1 MDSTPNSLVSQDNS
15 QKIPWSRWLKYLL
28 LGALCNIGLFGF
40 SFSYLKKTPPTYI
53 SELIVHV
60 AGSGPGV
67 SVNLPS
73 IGQANT
79 SSATAFGS
87 HSDPRENYKLMAT
100 SSTVLTAAAS
110 ALDIPESELGKP
122 IVNLINNTTL
132 LEFQVKA
139 HDPQEAQQK
148 AQAIYNALY
157 DRLEVLRVE
166 EQEEQNKAVQKA
178 LSEAETKLTKA
189 QQSISEYKAKSGLN
203 SSDQVTN
210 LITNLGTL
218 QIQYIQAAAD
228 YRRITDS
235 LNQQINTLGL
245 QPQEAADA
253 LVLATDQE
261 FQKILEKYTNAN
273 ATLIELRGNRG
284 ENYPDL
290 VKARHERE
298 SSLDALLE
306 RGQLLLDKPL
316 KKLGLELL
324 ILDNSNGSGVKRADL
339 FVQLVDL
346 KAEQE
351 GLFSKITLMKDQIKR
366 LNNELTIF
374 TQKKAILDNLDL
386 DVQIAEA
393 VFAST
398 LTKIDLSK
406 GDPFASFPM
415 IQIIEQPTLPTE
427 PSAPKPKLVLAGT
440 IVGCLLVSTGL
451 TILWWREP
459 LVKISRKIMLKII
472 E

>member
-1 MDSTPNSLVSQDNS
+1 MDSTSKSLLDQNNY
-15 QKIPWSRWLKYLL
+15 QKILWLRWLKYLL
-28 LGALCNIGLFGF
+28 TGALCNIGLFGL
-40 SFSYLKKTPPTYI
+40 SFSYLKKTTPTYT

-67 SVNLPS
+67 TVNLPS

-79 SSATAFGS
+79 SSVSPFGA

-110 ALDIPESELGKP
+110 ALDIPKLEFEKP

-139 HDPQEAQQK
+139 HDPQEAQKK
-148 AQAIYNALY
+148 AQAIYDALY
-157 DRLEVLRVE
+157 DRLEILRAE
-166 EQEEQNKAVQKA
+166 EQAELDKSAQKV
-178 LSEAETKLTKA
+178 LSDAEAKLTKA
-189 QQSISEYKAKSGLN
+189 QKRISEYKAESGLN
-203 SSDQVTN
+203 SSDQVKN
-210 LITNLGTL
+210 LIANLGTL
-218 QIQYIQAAAD
+218 QIQYIQSIAEYHQIND
-228 YRRITDS
+228 R
-235 LNQQINTLGL
+235 LKQQIRTLGL

-316 KKLGLELL
+316 EKLGLELL
-324 ILDNSNGSGVKRADL
+324 ILDNTNGSGAKRADL
-339 FVQLVDL
+339 FAQLVDL
-346 KAEQE
+346 KADQE
-351 GLFSKITLMKDQIKR
+351 GLLGEITTLKDQINV
-366 LNNELTIF
+366 LNNKLTIL
-374 TQKKAILDNLDL
+374 TQKEAILDNLDR

-393 VFAST
+393 IFAST

-415 IQIIEQPTLPTE
+415 MQVVEQPTFPVE

-459 LVKISRKIMLKII
+459 LVKISKKIMLKII

>member
-1 MDSTPNSLVSQDNS
+1 MDSSSKSLLSPNNY
-15 QKIPWSRWLKYLL
+15 QKIFWFRWLKYLL
-28 LGALCNIGLFGF
+28 IATLCNIGLFGF
-40 SFSYLKKTPPTYI
+40 SFYYLKKTPPTYT
-53 SELIVHV
+53 SKLIVHV
-60 AGSGPGV
+60 GGSGPGI

-79 SSATAFGS
+79 SSGTSFGS
-87 HSDPRENYKLMAT
+87 RSDPRENYKLMAT
-100 SSTVLTAAAS
+100 SATVLNAAAS
-110 ALDIPESELGKP
+110 ALDITKSELGKP

-139 HDPQEAQQK
+139 HEPQEAQQK

-157 DRLEVLRVE
+157 DRLEVLRIE
-166 EQEEQNKAVQKA
+166 EQEERDRAVQKA
-178 LSEAETKLTKA
+178 LSDAEAKLTEA
-189 QQSISEYKAKSGLN
+189 QKRISEYKTESGLN
-203 SSDQVTN
+203 SSDQIKN

-218 QIQYIQAAAD
+218 QIQYIQTAAE
-228 YRRITDS
+228 YSQISNR
-235 LNQQINTLGL
+235 LKQQITIIGL
-245 QPQEAADA
+245 EPQQAADA
-253 LVLATDQE
+253 LVLETDQE
-261 FQKILEKYTNAN
+261 FQKILTNYTNAN

-306 RGQLLLDKPL
+306 RGQLLLGKPL
-316 KKLGLELL
+316 EKLSLELL

-339 FVQLVDL
+339 FVELVDL
-346 KAEQE
+346 KTEQE
-351 GLFSKITLMKDQIKR
+351 GLSGKITAFKEQISR
-366 LNNELTIF
+366 LNKELTIL
-374 TQKKAILDNLDL
+374 TQKGAVLDNLDR

-393 VFAST
+393 VFASS

-415 IQIIEQPTLPTE
+415 MQVIEQATLPND

-459 LVKISRKIMLKII
+459 LVKVSKKIMIKII

>member
-1 MDSTPNSLVSQDNS
+1 MDSKPNSLVAQNHY
-15 QKIPWSRWLKYLL
+15 QKIPWFRWLKYLL
-28 LGALCNIGLFGF
+28 LGALCNIALFGL
-40 SFSYLKKTPPTYI
+40 SFSYLKTTPPTYI
-53 SELIVHV
+53 SKLIVHV

-73 IGQANT
+73 IGQAST
-79 SSATAFGS
+79 SSGTAFGS

-100 SSTVLTAAAS
+100 SSTVLSAAAS
-110 ALDIPESELGKP
+110 ALDIPKSELEKP

-139 HDPQEAQQK
+139 HDPEEAQQK

-157 DRLEVLRVE
+157 DRLEVLRTE
-166 EQEEQNKAVQKA
+166 EQEERDKTATKV
-178 LSEAETKLTKA
+178 LSDAKIKLTNA
-189 QQSISEYKAKSGLN
+189 QNNISEYKAESGLN
-203 SSDQVTN
+203 SADQVKN
-210 LITNLGTL
+210 LIANLGTL
-218 QIQYIQAAAD
+218 QIQYIQTATEYHQISD
-228 YRRITDS
+228 R
-235 LNQQINTLGL
+235 LNQQISTLSL

-273 ATLIELRGNRG
+273 ATLIELRSNRG

-316 KKLGLELL
+316 EKLGLELL
-324 ILDNSNGSGVKRADL
+324 ILDNSNGSGAKRADL
-339 FVQLVDL
+339 FAQLVDL

-351 GLFSKITLMKDQIKR
+351 GLFGKITAFKDQIIR
-366 LNNELTIF
+366 LNKELTIL
-374 TQKKAILDNLDL
+374 TQKEAILDTLTR

-415 IQIIEQPTLPTE
+415 MQVIEEPSLPNE
-427 PSAPKPKLVLAGT
+427 PSAPKPTLVLAGT
-440 IVGCLLVSTGL
+440 VVGCLLVSTGL

-459 LVKISRKIMLKII
+459 LVKVSKKIMLKII

>member
-1 MDSTPNSLVSQDNS
+1 MDSTSKSILAHNNDH
-15 QKIPWSRWLKYLL
+15 KILWFRWLKYLL
-28 LGALCNIGLFGF
+28 LGALCNIGLVWL
-40 SFSYLKKTPPTYI
+40 SLSYLQKTPPTYT

-60 AGSGPGV
+60 GGSGPGV
-67 SVNLPS
+67 SVNLPN

-79 SSATAFGS
+79 SSSSSFGS
-87 HSDPRENYKLMAT
+87 RSDPRENYKLMAT
-100 SSTVLTAAAS
+100 SATVLNAAAS
-110 ALDIPESELGKP
+110 TLDIPQSELDKP

-139 HDPQEAQQK
+139 SDPQEAQQK
-148 AQAIYNALY
+148 AQAIYTALY
-157 DRLEVLRVE
+157 DRLEVLRME
-166 EQEEQNKAVQKA
+166 EQKERDRAVQKA
-178 LSEAETKLTKA
+178 LSDAEAKLTEA
-189 QQSISEYKAKSGLN
+189 QKRISEYKAESGLN
-203 SSDQVTN
+203 SSDQIKN
-210 LITNLGTL
+210 LIANLGTL
-218 QIQYIQAAAD
+218 QIQYIQTAAE
-228 YRRITDS
+228 YRQVRDR
-235 LNQQINTLGL
+235 LKQQISIIGL
-245 QPQEAADA
+245 EPQQAADA
-253 LVLATDQE
+253 LVLETDQE
-261 FQKILEKYTNAN
+261 FQKILTNYTNAN
-273 ATLIELRGNRG
+273 ATLIELRANRG

-306 RGQLLLDKPL
+306 RGQLLLGKPL
-316 KKLGLELL
+316 EKLSLQLL

-339 FVQLVDL
+339 FVELVDL
-346 KAEQE
+346 KTEQE
-351 GLFSKITLMKDQIKR
+351 GLLGKITTFKEQISR
-366 LNNELTIF
+366 LNNEL
-374 TQKKAILDNLDL
+374 AILTPKEAILENLDR

-393 VFAST
+393 VFASS

-415 IQIIEQPTLPTE
+415 MQVIEQATLPVE

-459 LVKISRKIMLKII
+459 LVKVSKKVMLKII